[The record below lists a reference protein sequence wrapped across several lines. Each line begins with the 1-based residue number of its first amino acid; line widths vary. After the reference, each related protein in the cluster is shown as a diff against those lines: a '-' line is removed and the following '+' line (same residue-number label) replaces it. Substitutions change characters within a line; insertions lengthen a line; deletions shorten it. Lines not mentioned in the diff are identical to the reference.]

1 VSAMLKIED
10 LTVSYDGKTL
20 AIDNINTEIKQGEFV
35 GIIGSS
41 GSGKSTLLKSIN
53 LLVTPLSGKVYIDD
67 VDITKLNN
75 SQLRNIRRQIGF
87 IFQDYNLIEKSTV
100 IDNVLIGR
108 LGYKS
113 SLKSF
118 FGLFNDE
125 DYESASNALRQ
136 VGLSKK
142 MFERAEELSGGQK
155 QRVAI
160 AKTLCQK
167 PKIILADEPVS
178 SLDIATSQS
187 IMDYFKV
194 INDEKNITIMINLH
208 DVNLAKK
215 YCHRI
220 IALKNGKIL
229 YDGKVG
235 DLRDE
240 LLKELYS
247 QE

>member
-1 VSAMLKIED
+1 MLKIED

-35 GIIGSS
+35 GMIGSS

-53 LLVTPLSGKVYIDD
+53 LLVAPLSGKVYIDD

-87 IFQDYNLIEKSTV
+87 VFQDYNLIEKSTV

-125 DYESASNALRQ
+125 DYESASNALKQ

-160 AKTLCQK
+160 AKTLCQE

-229 YDGKVG
+229 YDGEVG

>member
-1 VSAMLKIED
+1 MLKIED

-75 SQLRNIRRQIGF
+75 PQLRNIRRQIGF

>member
-1 VSAMLKIED
+1 MLKIEG

-20 AIDNINTEIKQGEFV
+20 AIDNINTEIKQGEFI

-53 LLVTPLSGKVYIDD
+53 LLVTPSSGKVYIDD
-67 VDITKLNN
+67 VDIIKLNN

-87 IFQDYNLIEKSTV
+87 VFQDYNLIERSTV
-100 IDNVLIGR
+100 LENVLIGR

-178 SLDIATSQS
+178 SLDIATSQN
-187 IMDYFKV
+187 IMDYFKA
-194 INDEKNITIMINLH
+194 INDKKNITIMINLH

-220 IALKNGKIL
+220 IALKNGKII

-235 DLRDE
+235 DLKDE

-247 QE
+247 

>member
-1 VSAMLKIED
+1 MLKIED